1 MHNHLVPTLFL
12 LVGPALY
19 LGYRLRLFESARGRW
34 IGGGAMLAA
43 VALSLPYEGVDFL
56 YVKRLNFFIAAA
68 VAIVLLLRHLGLIR
82 NRGRYLAALV
92 ACAVISVVVY
102 CNFFSFHGART
113 FIHLHDVAHYYLG
126 SKYYAELGYADLYT
140 AMLRAEAELYDNRF
154 KAIEARDLAT
164 YDRVHIRE
172 LLVRSEPVKAAFTPL
187 RWDDFKRDV
196 ALFREALGPHWG
208 GVLLDHGFNPTPVW
222 ALVGGTLSQRVPPG
236 SRRGILVLC
245 LLDVVL
251 LAAVCAAIGWAFGRW
266 ALVLSLI
273 HFCVIFGTNFGWTG
287 GAFLRYLWFF
297 GVVVGICCLHR
308 RHHAAAGALVA
319 LAAMLRIFPVL
330 FVVPIACKA
339 VAVSW
344 RRRRM
349 PRRYVAFLGSFA
361 VTAGVL
367 FALTG
372 LLPRGWQ
379 HWGEFRDN
387 MERHVENISPNVVG
401 LTEILSHGGGP
412 EKVTQEQFNA
422 LKARRQRIYTAQ
434 LVLVFLPALLVVARL
449 SRWQTDVGAALLAL
463 PLLFLGLSLGSYYYV
478 FLILLVLLFRNRP
491 QYLALIFAIEVAA
504 YGLMLFED
512 REGLLYVY
520 RSVLILLLYLAL
532 WLEPIRR
539 ELRFAAAHIPKSL

>member
-1 MHNHLVPTLFL
+1 MDNHLVPTLVL
-12 LVGPALY
+12 LVFPALY
-19 LGYRLRLFESARGRW
+19 LGYRLGLFESARGRW
-34 IGGGAMLAA
+34 IGGGALLAA

-56 YVKRLNFFIAAA
+56 IIKRLNLLIAAA
-68 VAIVLLLRHLGLIR
+68 VGTILVLRHLGVVR
-82 NRGRYLAALV
+82 TRKRGRYLGTLAIVGAF
-92 ACAVISVVVY
+92 SVVAY

-113 FIHLHDVAHYYLG
+113 FVHLHDVVHYYLG
-126 SKYYAELGYADLYT
+126 SKYYAELGYSDLYT
-140 AMLRAEAELYDNRF
+140 AMLRAEAELYDNHF
-154 KAIEARDLAT
+154 KTIEARDLAT
-164 YDRVHIRE
+164 YERVHIRE
-172 LLVRSEPVKAAFTPL
+172 LLVRSEPVKAAFTPP
-187 RWDDFKRDV
+187 RWGEFKRDV
-196 ALFREALGPHWG
+196 AWFRGALDQHWG
-208 GVLLDHGFNPTPVW
+208 GVLIDHGFNPTPVW
-222 ALVGGTLSQRVPPG
+222 ALVGGTLSRLVPPG

-245 LLDVVL
+245 LLDVAL
-251 LAAVCAAIGWAFGRW
+251 LAAVCAAVGWAFGRL
-266 ALVLSLI
+266 ALALSLI

-297 GVVVGICCLHR
+297 GVVVGICCLRR

-344 RRRRM
+344 RRRRV

-367 FALTG
+367 LALTG
-372 LLPRGWQ
+372 LLPRGWR
-379 HWGEFRDN
+379 HWEEFRDN

-412 EKVTQEQFNA
+412 EKVTQEEFNA

-434 LVLVFLPALLVVARL
+434 LILVFVPVLLVVARL

-463 PLLFLGLSLGSYYYV
+463 PLLVVGLSLASYYYV
-478 FLILLVLLFRNRP
+478 FLILLVLVYRNRP
-491 QYLALIFAIEVAA
+491 QTLALIFAIEVAA
-504 YGLMLFED
+504 YGLMLFEE

-520 RSVLILLLYLAL
+520 RSVLILWLYLAL
-532 WLEPIRR
+532 WLEPVRR
-539 ELRFAAAHIPKSL
+539 ELRRMTAAS